1 MRFNAPRRPRGMA
14 IPAQSLPNTGG
25 VSYRIPVIPIER
37 YRPLVRVPI
46 HGEGTGQ
53 AVVDGTGAATVRVSP
68 QGLGT
73 HWYPVKADIST
84 TSGVNDASTCQLFLG
99 AQSVQTQIGG
109 TSYAGG
115 GDTFGLAGHVL
126 TPGDLLIAVWAGGKP
141 GDIATLRVTGDQVV
155 MIA

>member
-1 MRFNAPRRPRGMA
+1 MRYPPRAYFNT
-14 IPAQSLPNTGG
+14 PAQALPNTGG
-25 VSYRIPVIPIER
+25 VSHRIRVVPIEL

-53 AVVDGTGAATVRVSP
+53 AIVNGAGAATVTVNP

-73 HWYPVKADIST
+73 RWYPVKADIST
-84 TSGVNDASTCQLFLG
+84 TTGANDTSTCQLFLG
-99 AQSVQTQIGG
+99 AQSVNTQIGG

-115 GDTFGLAGHVL
+115 GDTFGLAGHAL
-126 TPGDLLIAVWAGGKP
+126 GPGDLLIAVWAGAKP

>member
-1 MRFNAPRRPRGMA
+1 MRYRRPRPPWH
-14 IPAQSLPNTGG
+14 IPAGALPNTGG
-25 VSYRIPVIPIER
+25 RSYRIPSIPVER

-53 AVVDGTGAATVRVSP
+53 AVVNGSGAATVQVTP

-73 HWYPVKADIST
+73 KWYPVKADITT

-99 AQSVQTQIGG
+99 AQSLATQIGG

-115 GDTFGLAGHVL
+115 GDTFGLAGHIL
-126 TPGDLLIAVWAGGKP
+126 APGDLLIAVWAGGKP

>member
-1 MRFNAPRRPRGMA
+1 
-14 IPAQSLPNTGG
+14 
-25 VSYRIPVIPIER
+25 
-37 YRPLVRVPI
+37 VPI

-53 AVVDGTGAATVRVSP
+53 AVVSGAGAATVIVNP
-68 QGLGT
+68 QGVGT

-84 TSGVNDASTCQLFLG
+84 TSGAADASTCQLFLG

-109 TSYAGG
+109 QSYAGG
-115 GDTFGLAGHVL
+115 GDTFGLGGHVL
-126 TPGDLLIAVWAGGKP
+126 TPGDLLIAVWAGGNP

>member
-1 MRFNAPRRPRGMA
+1 MRPQRYRFPFH
-14 IPAQSLPNTGG
+14 IPAPSLPNTGA
-25 VSYRIPVIPIER
+25 VSYRIPVVPIER

-53 AVVDGTGAATVRVSP
+53 AIVNGSGAAVVQVTP

-73 HWYPVKADIST
+73 KWYPVKADIT
-84 TSGVNDASTCQLFLG
+84 TTTGANDQSTCQLFLG
-99 AQSVQTQIGG
+99 AQSVATQIGG

-115 GDTFGLAGHVL
+115 GDTFGLAGHIL
-126 TPGDLLIAVWAGGKP
+126 APGDLLIAVWTGGNP
-141 GDIATLRVTGDQVV
+141 GDIATLRVTGEQVV

>member
-1 MRFNAPRRPRGMA
+1 MRRLWMPPGMA
-14 IPAQSLPNTGG
+14 TPAQATPNSGG
-25 VSYRIPVIPIER
+25 TSYRIPSTPIER
-37 YRPLVRVPI
+37 YRPLIRVQI

-53 AVVDGTGAATVRVSP
+53 AVVNALGAATVTVSP

-73 HWYPVKADIST
+73 KWYPVKADILT

-99 AQSVQTQIGG
+99 AQSVNTQIGG

-126 TPGDLLIAVWAGGKP
+126 APGDLLIAVWAGGKP
-141 GDIATLRVTGDQVV
+141 GDIATLRVTGTQVV